1 MKLQV
6 GQFGFRL
13 LLFVG
18 YCGEVPISLVR
29 WMEGYY
35 DYNRRVVTELV
46 RAGYLKERI
55 FRAEQRHVVRSLS
68 LTEAGLRQIQHLSP
82 NQAAQIRQHLL
93 APKDGQGNW
102 RRTHRLHRNA
112 ACLLAAIKLGAVWM
126 PGKSQ
131 DAARGKKLVYYST
144 YHLDKKSGKDNKSA
158 RASGIFADEY
168 TYYPAYYLGD
178 RNMRWN
184 TETEQLLRDRFE
196 LSEIGRNLHFGG
208 NLLLGDDWALAERIV
223 RHAKSPHS
231 RLIRFTPSNTFYY
244 GTLDR
249 HGIMLLQAIL
259 DGYYSFQLQNWLYE
273 RCGCPVT
280 MLPGYLF
287 QLDGIGKPDLNGEES
302 NYFFDFQFSTAKKI
316 CPPDANLTSMPSG
329 LLEDFDTAIRT
340 GEDAIWPLHGRWF

>member
-55 FRAEQRHVVRSLS
+55 FRAEQRHVVHSLS
-68 LTEAGLRQIQHLSP
+68 LTEAGLRQVQYLSP

-168 TYYPAYYLGD
+168 TYYPTYYLGD

-184 TETEQLLRDRFE
+184 TETEQQLRDRFE

-223 RHAKSPHS
+223 RHAKNPHS

-259 DGYYSFQLQNWLYE
+259 DGYYSFQLQKWLYE

-280 MLPGYLF
+280 TLPGYLF

-316 CPPDANLTSMPSG
+316 CPSDANVVSMPSG

-340 GEDAIWPLHGRWF
+340 GEDAIGPLHGRWF